1 MAVTAVVSASV
12 FNSSLPWIGLES
24 LVSRAVS
31 SLGVTLSKYVTAV
44 LLTVTAC
51 LFSFQL
57 SDLYKKDH
65 GLDPDPP
72 RVGEKR
78 LK

>member
-1 MAVTAVVSASV
+1 MAATTVASAKV
-12 FNSSLPWIGLES
+12 FNLSLPWIGLES
-24 LVSRAVS
+24 PAWRVVS
-31 SLGVTLSKYVTAV
+31 SSSHTPAQIFHGSFIDRHS
-44 LLTVTAC
+44 LTFFV
-51 LFSFQL
+51 QL